1 VLTFAYRLFWFIILW
16 LLFSMANSAVANTSE
31 KEFQSQ
37 WRQANAVL
45 HKKQYRKAL
54 PLLQKLMRQI
64 PNDIRKKERIARLS
78 YLIGMSYY
86 HLQRWQ
92 QARYHLQQ
100 ALRLRIKPM
109 LLADK
114 KIATQIEINQT
125 LSEIQQ
131 KLAQSRLI
139 QPPTKRPRPRPT
151 KRREVTTSLPLP
163 RPTKRREVAT
173 SLPLPRP
180 TKRRE
185 VATSLPLLRPTKRR
199 EVATSLPLPRP
210 TKRRAIPVSSHDAV
224 SKSLAKKDP
233 SSSIPSPET
242 LPSRTKFDKSP
253 IPNSI
258 KAPNVRVAKVEPR
271 ISRKTPEP
279 LRKPSSAGAI
289 ILLSGGTALMVNS
302 AIFGILAVVNY
313 NITRTTRPNA
323 TVLKSAEQAWPVQTG
338 VFAVSATVGIGIV
351 VVGSILLRKPRAV
364 VDPPDMQPPPPKTV
378 QSSVPLCTVD
388 SCKQLLFIHQE

>member
-1 VLTFAYRLFWFIILW
+1 
-16 LLFSMANSAVANTSE
+16 
-31 KEFQSQ
+31 
-37 WRQANAVL
+37 
-45 HKKQYRKAL
+45 
-54 PLLQKLMRQI
+54 
-64 PNDIRKKERIARLS
+64 
-78 YLIGMSYY
+78 
-86 HLQRWQ
+86 
-92 QARYHLQQ
+92 
-100 ALRLRIKPM
+100 
-109 LLADK
+109 
-114 KIATQIEINQT
+114 
-125 LSEIQQ
+125 
-131 KLAQSRLI
+131 
-139 QPPTKRPRPRPT
+139 
-151 KRREVTTSLPLP
+151 
-163 RPTKRREVAT
+163 
-173 SLPLPRP
+173 
-180 TKRRE
+180 
-185 VATSLPLLRPTKRR
+185 
-199 EVATSLPLPRP
+199 
-210 TKRRAIPVSSHDAV
+210 VSSHDAV